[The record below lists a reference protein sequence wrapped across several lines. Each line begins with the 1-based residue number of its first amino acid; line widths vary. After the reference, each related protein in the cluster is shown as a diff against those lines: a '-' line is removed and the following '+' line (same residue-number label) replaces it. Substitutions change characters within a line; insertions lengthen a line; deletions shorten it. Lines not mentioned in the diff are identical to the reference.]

1 MPNENISF
9 NSIDDLQHFRTTEDM
24 FGMNTSSQHLSDAR
38 LMDSAHFLTEPIK
51 REAGEVFGPPV
62 ISQADDSLPSTLPP
76 FNDTIIGSIPVIS
89 ASSQTSTDYT
99 DLIHLNIQYNQS
111 SFAVVPVF
119 LYCTSFFIY
128 RLYVYKLL

>member
-9 NSIDDLQHFRTTEDM
+9 NSIDDLQHFRTTEDV

-62 ISQADDSLPSTLPP
+62 ISQADDSLPSPEWFASILSSDYHKYGYSPTGTNQHNYQKVLLQSPP
-76 FNDTIIGSIPVIS
+76 EI
-89 ASSQTSTDYT
+89 
-99 DLIHLNIQYNQS
+99 
-111 SFAVVPVF
+111 
-119 LYCTSFFIY
+119 
-128 RLYVYKLL
+128 